1 MYLDHPAITRSGSL
15 PWGQSLLLIGFL
27 LFFTSQAQEKPS
39 LPSRVWTTARTRQ
52 LIVDTLKH
60 EDPSIR
66 SQALDALRQI
76 GDPETIKDIRP
87 LLQDPVASIRVDAI
101 TALNFF
107 LSPPEKVS
115 LLSALCTDSS
125 ADVASQALKLLA
137 TIPGTAAYA
146 ALLEVDTAV
155 RPELT
160 HAWIRALAQRREVPD
175 NDLVSRLLTRL
186 LKSPNRR
193 SQSGAATLLS
203 QHPMA
208 LSRTVRLELL
218 SHSHPAVRSSA
229 IHSFKESCS
238 NSEIRNAVIPGL
250 SDRSAHVRRITLE
263 TLMGEPVAEEL
274 ITPLLSDFSVPVRNT
289 AITFIALGQ
298 NDKKIDILLHALS
311 DSEKLVARNA
321 SDHLADLSDPQV
333 IAQLITLL
341 NSPKDQLVIESTYIL
356 GAIQHR
362 PAIKQL
368 STLLNH
374 ASSYVHAA
382 VYDALGKIGETSIVP
397 LLLTHAK
404 KERWPARESLNQ
416 TLGILKDERA
426 IDHLL
431 SDMHYPDTRSMG
443 IDPSNFMG
451 ASAPYPPPYPK
462 NDTAVATAAVKAL
475 GQIGSQRAVRPV
487 MILAADVLR
496 NDAFWS
502 SIAQTLGQLD
512 NPEAAPALE
521 LIAVEGTIVQ
531 GTREAVIPAHART
544 QALVAIERLHLTEL
558 TSQILETLPSRCPL
572 EVRQTAAEVLT
583 ALTGESYRA
592 RTPIRI
598 GDLFLRDTLST
609 PDDLAELTLKIC
621 YKEEP
626 ISDP

>member
-1 MYLDHPAITRSGSL
+1 MYLDHPAISRFCSS
-15 PWGQSLLLIGFL
+15 PWRQSLLLIGFL
-27 LFFTSQAQEKPS
+27 LLGTSLAQEKPS
-39 LPSRVWTTARTRQ
+39 FPSRVWTTARTRQ
-52 LIVDTLKH
+52 LIVEALKH

-76 GDPETIKDIRP
+76 GNPETIKDMRP
-87 LLQDPVASIRVDAI
+87 LLQDPVASIRVDAL
-101 TALNFF
+101 TALDFF
-107 LSPPEKVS
+107 LSPQEKVS
-115 LLSALCTDSS
+115 LLPDLCTDSS
-125 ADVASQALKLLA
+125 PDVASQALKLLA
-137 TIPGTAAYA
+137 TIPGTAAYT
-146 ALLEVDTAV
+146 ALLEIDATV

-175 NDLVSRLLTRL
+175 NGLVSRLL
-186 LKSPNRR
+186 KSPDLG
-193 SQSGAATLLS
+193 SQSGAAILLS

-208 LSRTVRLELL
+208 LSRAARLELL
-218 SHSHPAVRSSA
+218 THSHPAVRSSA
-229 IHSFKESCS
+229 IYSFKESCS

-263 TLMGEPVAEEL
+263 TLMGEPIAEEL
-274 ITPLLSDFSVPVRNT
+274 ISPLLTDFSVPVRNT

-298 NDKKIDILLHALS
+298 HDRKVDILLHALS
-311 DSEKLVARNA
+311 DPEKLVARNA
-321 SDHLADLSDPQV
+321 SDHLAALSDPQV
-333 IAQLITLL
+333 IAQLIALL
-341 NSPKDQLVIESTYIL
+341 DSTKDPLVIESTYIL
-356 GAIQHR
+356 GEIQHR

-368 STLLNH
+368 SNLLDH
-374 ASSYVHAA
+374 SSSYVRAA
-382 VYDALGKIGETSIVP
+382 VYDALGKIGDTSVVP
-397 LLLTHAK
+397 LLLSHAK
-404 KERWPARESLNQ
+404 QEDWPARESLNQ

-451 ASAPYPPPYPK
+451 RGAPYPAPYPK

-502 SIAQTLGQLD
+502 SIAQTLGQLG

-521 LIAVEGTIVQ
+521 LIAVDGTIVQ

-544 QALVAIERLHLTEL
+544 RALEAIEQLHLKKL
-558 TSQILETLPSRCPL
+558 TGRILETLPARCPL

-598 GDLFLRDTLST
+598 GDLFLRNTLST
-609 PDDLAELTLKIC
+609 PDDLTELTLKIC
-621 YKEEP
+621 YKE
-626 ISDP
+626 

>member
-1 MYLDHPAITRSGSL
+1 MYLDHPVITRFCPS
-15 PWGQSLLLIGFL
+15 PWRQSLLLIGFL
-27 LFFTSQAQEKPS
+27 LCCTSQAQEKPS
-39 LPSRVWTTARTRQ
+39 IPSRVWTTARTRQ
-52 LIVDTLKH
+52 LIVEALKH

-76 GDPETIKDIRP
+76 GDPETTKNMRP

-107 LSPPEKVS
+107 LSPQEKVS

-160 HAWIRALAQRREVPD
+160 HAWIRALAQRQEVPD
-175 NDLVSRLLTRL
+175 NDLVSRLL
-186 LKSPNRR
+186 KSPDLI
-193 SQSGAATLLS
+193 SQSGAAALLS

-208 LSRTVRLELL
+208 LSRAVRLELI

-229 IHSFKESCS
+229 IHSFEESCS

-263 TLMGEPVAEEL
+263 TLMGKPVAEEL

-298 NDKKIDILLHALS
+298 LDRKIDILLHALS

-321 SDHLADLSDPQV
+321 SDHLANLSDPQV

-368 STLLNH
+368 SNLLDH

-382 VYDALGKIGETSIVP
+382 VYDALGKIGDTSVVP

-416 TLGILKDERA
+416 ALGILKDERA

-544 QALVAIERLHLTEL
+544 QALEAIERLHLTEL

-598 GDLFLRDTLST
+598 GDLFLRNTLST
-609 PDDLAELTLKIC
+609 PDDLTELTLKIC
-621 YKEEP
+621 YKE
-626 ISDP
+626 